1 MSRPAKFWDRIA
13 ERYAKRPIAD
23 EAAYERK
30 LEITRKYLRS
40 DMHVLEFG
48 CGTGSTAI
56 LHAPHVE
63 RIHAIDISAKM
74 LDIAR
79 RRADEAGVG
88 NVNFEQLTLEQLGAA
103 DQSFDAVLALSVLHL
118 VDDRDAAMVEVHRLL
133 KPGGVF
139 ISSTACIGDMAKIF
153 GLILP
158 VGAFLGAI
166 PQVKVFTRNELE
178 ASLSDAGFE
187 IDHAW
192 QPGKGKAVFIVAKKA
207 A

>member
-23 EAAYERK
+23 EEAYERK
-30 LEITRKYLRS
+30 LEITRRYLRP
-40 DMHVLEFG
+40 DMRVLEFG

-56 LHAPHVE
+56 LHAPHVG

-74 LDIAR
+74 LDIAK

-88 NVNFEQLTLEQLGAA
+88 NVNFEQLTLEQLGAGEE
-103 DQSFDAVLALSVLHL
+103 SFDAVLGLSVLHL
-118 VDDRDAAMVEVHRLL
+118 LDDRNAAIAEVHRLL
-133 KPGGVF
+133 KPGGAF
-139 ISSTACIGDMAKIF
+139 ISSTACVGDMAKIF

-158 VGAFLGAI
+158 VGAFFGAI
-166 PQVKVFTRNELE
+166 PQLKVFTRNELE
-178 ASLSDAGFE
+178 TSLKDAGFE

-192 QPGKGKAVFIVAKKA
+192 QPGKGKAVFIVAKKGG
-207 A
+207 

>member
-30 LEITRKYLRS
+30 LEITRKYLRP

-74 LDIAR
+74 LDIAK

-88 NVNFEQLTLEQLGAA
+88 NVNFDQLTLEQLGATEE
-103 DQSFDAVLALSVLHL
+103 SFDAVLGLSILHL
-118 VDDRDAAMVEVHRLL
+118 LDDKDAAIAEVHRLL

-166 PQVKVFTRNELE
+166 PRVKVFTRTELE
-178 ASLSDAGFE
+178 TSLNDAGFE
-187 IDHAW
+187 IDQAW

-207 A
+207 G